1 MKKPVATIKEI
12 AKRLNISV
20 STVSRALH
28 DHHSIGLRT
37 KMRVQELAKALK
49 YEPNQT
55 AIFFKQG
62 KTFTIGVI
70 LPELSESFFSSA
82 ISGIEDFA
90 KTKNYN
96 VLVGQSHDDQ
106 VREKQLAETM
116 KNHRV
121 DGMLISVA
129 KNTSNYEHFEML
141 QDHNIPLVFFD
152 RIPRKTDI
160 HYVACNVER
169 GMEDAIKFLV
179 KRGHRSIA
187 LINGPKTIVASEER
201 FEGYRD
207 ALFRKKI
214 KVDPAYIVST
224 DLSAAGTKKA
234 MEELLALKRR
244 PTAIITFNDY
254 VALDAMK
261 YAKGRKIKIN
271 EDISFVSFAN
281 LPICHYMENPPLA
294 SVEQFPFEQGSKAAE
309 ILWQLLDAGTE
320 EPPAMLNQVMLASK
334 LMVHATEESN
344 N

>member
-1 MKKPVATIKEI
+1 M
-12 AKRLNISV
+12 

-37 KMRVQELAKALK
+37 KMRVQELAKELK
-49 YEPNQT
+49 YQPNQT

-96 VLVGQSHDDQ
+96 VLVGQSHDDEQ
-106 VREKQLAETM
+106 TEKQLVETM

-129 KNTSNYEHFEML
+129 KNTGNYEHFDML
-141 QDHNIPLVFFD
+141 QDFNIPLVFFD
-152 RIPRKTDI
+152 RIPRKPGT
-160 HYVACNVER
+160 HYVACNVVR
-169 GMEDAIKFLV
+169 GMEDAINFLV
-179 KRGHRSIA
+179 KRGHRNIA
-187 LINGPKTIVASEER
+187 LINGPKTIVASKER

-207 ALFRKKI
+207 ALSRKKI

-224 DLSAAGTKKA
+224 DLTPGETKLA
-234 MEELLALKRR
+234 MEELLALKRK

-254 VALDAMK
+254 VALDAIK
-261 YAKGRKIKIN
+261 YAKSQKIKIN
-271 EDISFVSFAN
+271 TDISFVSFAN
-281 LPICHYMENPPLA
+281 LPLCHYMENPPLA
-294 SVEQFPFEQGSKAAE
+294 SVEQFPFEQGQKAAE
-309 ILWQLLDAGTE
+309 ILWRLLDADPA
-320 EPPAMLNQVMLASK
+320 EPVTTLNQVMLESK
-334 LMVHATEESN
+334 LMLNTPFDSSDT
-344 N
+344 